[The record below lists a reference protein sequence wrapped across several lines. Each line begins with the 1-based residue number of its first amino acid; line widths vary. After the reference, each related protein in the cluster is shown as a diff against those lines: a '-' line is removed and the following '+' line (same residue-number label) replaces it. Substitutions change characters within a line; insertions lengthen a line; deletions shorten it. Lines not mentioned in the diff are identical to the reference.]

1 MSFDGKVVV
10 ITGAASGIGRA
21 LAAGFAKRGASLA
34 LGDVNEAGL
43 AETRS
48 EVEALGGKAL
58 IEKLDV
64 ADRAAFEAFRDK
76 VLAAY
81 GRADII
87 INNAGVAVADTIA
100 ESRYEDWEWIV
111 GVNFWGV
118 VHGTKAFLPHLLER
132 GSGSI
137 VNLSSVFG
145 LVAIPT
151 QGLYNATK
159 FAVRGMT
166 EALRHELEGTGIHV
180 ACVHPGGIDTRI
192 AANARFYQGPTG
204 LRDQNESVAN
214 FKKIAR
220 TSPEKA
226 AEIIIQ
232 GIERNEPRILVGV
245 DARLL
250 DMVQRLLPK
259 RYWSLLGRGMSA
271 RAKR

>member
-1 MSFDGKVVV
+1 MSFNGKVVV

-21 LAAGFAKRGASLA
+21 LAAGFAKRGAALA
-34 LGDVNEAGL
+34 LADVNEAGL
-43 AETRS
+43 METRAA
-48 EVEALGGKAL
+48 VERLGAKVL
-58 IEKLDV
+58 TERLDV

-76 VLAAY
+76 VLSSY

-87 INNAGVAVADTIA
+87 LNNAGVAVADTIL
-100 ESRYEDWEWIV
+100 ESRYEDWEWIF

-118 VHGTKAFLPHLLER
+118 VHGTKAFLPHLIER

-145 LVAIPT
+145 LVAVPT

-166 EALRHELEGTGIHV
+166 EALRHELEGTGVHV

-204 LRDQNESVAN
+204 LRDQKESVEN
-214 FKKIAR
+214 FKKLAR
-220 TSPEKA
+220 TTPEKA
-226 AEIIIQ
+226 AEIIIR
-232 GIERNEPRILVGV
+232 GIEEKEPRILIGA
-245 DARLL
+245 DAHLI
-250 DMVQRLLPK
+250 DWVQRILPR
-259 RYWSLLGRGMSA
+259 RYWRLMSRGRNI
-271 RAKR
+271 